1 MISLEHQI
9 AVLADLEINYKKE
22 MLAGNWL
29 EFFLNNNVGVP
40 LATLLTLGLADF
52 PKDESDNF
60 YAKTL
65 IRKAFIAFAEELSI
79 DPNLDYITAQHMFDW
94 SDNDEIAPVEQR

>member
-22 MLAGNWL
+22 MLTGNWL

-40 LATLLTLGLADF
+40 LSTLLTLGLAEF
-52 PKDESDNF
+52 PKNESDKF

-65 IRKAFIAFAEELSI
+65 ITKAFIAFAEELSI

-94 SDNDEIAPVEQR
+94 SKNDEIVTVEQR

>member
-40 LATLLTLGLADF
+40 LSTLLTLGLAEF
-52 PKDESDNF
+52 PKVESDNF
-60 YAKTL
+60 YVNPL
-65 IRKAFIAFAEELSI
+65 IRKSFFDIA
-79 DPNLDYITAQHMFDW
+79 
-94 SDNDEIAPVEQR
+94 